1 VGDARAEKTDEVLA
15 DRLDAERVP
24 VSRHTLRSDERWE
37 VVVGYDPPLD
47 TYFCQ
52 VYDMQASE
60 EEPIV
65 WTGVGPQELTNVRAA
80 LEPLREF
87 VDLSPEEWDKLAG
100 LLKQER
106 KDRREPTRFQRDMF
120 RRMTGGELP

>member
-1 VGDARAEKTDEVLA
+1 
-15 DRLDAERVP
+15 
-24 VSRHTLRSDERWE
+24 

-52 VYDMQASE
+52 VYDRQALE

-65 WTGVGPQELTNVRAA
+65 WTGTGPQELTDIRST

-87 VDLSPEEWDKLAG
+87 VDLSPEEWEKFAG
-100 LLKQER
+100 LLEQER
-106 KDRREPTRFQRDMF
+106 KDRHEPTKLQRELF
-120 RRMTGGELP
+120 RRMTGDELP

>member
-1 VGDARAEKTDEVLA
+1 V
-15 DRLDAERVP
+15 
-24 VSRHTLRSDERWE
+24 LRSDERWE

-52 VYDMQASE
+52 VYDMQALE

-65 WTGVGPQELTNVRAA
+65 WTGTGPQELTDVRST

-87 VDLSPEEWDKLAG
+87 VDLSPEEWDKFAR
-100 LLKQER
+100 LLEQER
-106 KDRREPTRFQRDMF
+106 KDRHPPTELQRDLF
-120 RRMTGGELP
+120 RRMTGDELP

>member
-1 VGDARAEKTDEVLA
+1 VGDTGAETADEVLA
-15 DRLDAERVP
+15 DRLDAERIP

-47 TYFCQ
+47 TYFYQ
-52 VYDMQASE
+52 VYQADE

-65 WTGVGPQELTNVRAA
+65 WTGTGPQELTDVRTA

-100 LLKQER
+100 LLEQER

-120 RRMTGGELP
+120 RRMTGDELP